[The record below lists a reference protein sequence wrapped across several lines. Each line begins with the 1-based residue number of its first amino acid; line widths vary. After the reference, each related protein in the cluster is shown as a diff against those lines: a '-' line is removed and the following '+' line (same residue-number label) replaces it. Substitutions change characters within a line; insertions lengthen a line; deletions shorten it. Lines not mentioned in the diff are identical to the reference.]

1 MRFRSCYIP
10 TLKES
15 PADAEVISH
24 KLLVRAGMV
33 RKLTSGIYVYM
44 PTALR
49 ALKKIETVLREE
61 MAAAGFEELLLPA
74 VQPGDLWKESGRWTH
89 YGKELLRFKDRND
102 RDYCL
107 GPTHEEVITDLVRG
121 EVRSYRQLP
130 VRLFQ
135 IQTKFRDEIRP
146 RFGLMRGREFVMKDG
161 YSFDLDDAG
170 AEASYAVCKKAY
182 HSIFSR
188 LGLRFRAVEA
198 DSGSIGGNFSHE
210 FHVLA
215 DAGEDTI
222 ASCTQ
227 CEYAANIERAEV
239 RFAGEK
245 CTETCQ
251 AFEEVAT
258 PDAHSVEE
266 VCSLLHLEPSRIV
279 KTMIFVADGKP
290 VAVLVRGDR
299 EVNDVKVKNLLHAEE
314 VELAGPE
321 TVQAVTGAPVGFAG
335 PVGLSVPVYADS
347 ELVAATDY
355 VVGANKG
362 DAHLMHVDLARD
374 CTIEAYADLRLITE
388 HDCCPRCGAPIE
400 LTRGIE
406 VGHIF
411 KLGCKYSSAM
421 HCAYLDEN
429 GKEQLM
435 VMGCYG
441 IGVSRVLAAAIEQN
455 HDENGIIFPP
465 AIAPFVA
472 EVINLDPADATVSSW
487 AEKACQGLEAVCG
500 EVLYDDREERPGI
513 KFKDADLVGCPV
525 QVILGGK
532 GIARGVAETKNRLTG
547 EKGTVSLDQLEEGL
561 KGFVA
566 QVEATWA
573 ARKA

>member
-61 MAAAGFEELLLPA
+61 MAAAGFEELLLPV

-107 GPTHEEVITDLVRG
+107 GPTHEEVITDVVRG

-362 DAHLMHVDLARD
+362 DAHLLHVDLARD

-547 EKGTVSLDQLEEGL
+547 EKGTISLDQLEEGL

>member
-107 GPTHEEVITDLVRG
+107 GPTHEEVITDVVRG

-362 DAHLMHVDLARD
+362 DAHLLHVDLARD

-547 EKGTVSLDQLEEGL
+547 EKGTISLDQLEEGL

>member
-107 GPTHEEVITDLVRG
+107 GPTHEEVITDVVRG

-362 DAHLMHVDLARD
+362 DAHLLHVDLARD